1 MSQKEKLNSYI
12 NRILIMCLYNVINYF
27 NLWRESM
34 KWNLKM
40 LAMSFLSVM
49 LIAGV
54 GLTGCSSSA
63 GNSSS
68 SPQSSTAQQ
77 PSGQSGRQP
86 SGTRNSQNSQ
96 NMINKAAITLGVS
109 AEDLGNAYRDALSS
123 VFAGR
128 ESSGGGQ
135 PPQQGQPSTDGQA
148 QGQRRTPP
156 DMTPV
161 YQKIAATLKL
171 SVDDVSKAFDQARQ
185 ESQTQTQ

>member
-1 MSQKEKLNSYI
+1 
-12 NRILIMCLYNVINYF
+12 
-27 NLWRESM
+27 M
-34 KWNLKM
+34 KWNLET
-40 LAMSFLSVM
+40 LAVSLLSIM
-49 LIAGV
+49 LIAGL
-54 GLTGCSSSA
+54 GLIGCSPST

-86 SGTRNSQNSQ
+86 SGTRNGQNSQ
-96 NMINKAAITLGVS
+96 NMINKAASTLGVS

-128 ESSGGGQ
+128 QSSGGQ
-135 PPQQGQPSTDGQA
+135 RPPEQGQPSIDGQA
-148 QGQRRTPP
+148 QRRSPP

-171 SVDDVSKAFDQARQ
+171 SADDVSKAFDQARQ
-185 ESQTQTQ
+185 ESQTGSQTQTQ